1 MDAATVVKL
10 KQIIASCKKQVVE
23 ANIHQDS
30 DLMRDFGFDSMNF
43 IHLVTEVEMEFDIEI
58 SESEIDLAKLS
69 NFSRLLGMIEEKI
82 AVQADS

>member
-1 MDAATVVKL
+1 MDPTTVEKL

-23 ANIHQDS
+23 ANIHQDA

-58 SESEIDLAKLS
+58 AESEIDLAKLS
-69 NFSRLLGMIEEKI
+69 SFSRLLEMIEGKI
-82 AVQADS
+82 AVKADS

>member
-1 MDAATVVKL
+1 MDPTTVEKL

-58 SESEIDLAKLS
+58 AESEIDLAKLS
-69 NFSRLLGMIEEKI
+69 SFSRLLEMIKGKLAIKAE
-82 AVQADS
+82 S